1 LTRGTVGHAP
11 LVRTI
16 VRVIGIALAVV
27 GGIAI
32 ARGGVAYGVVMI
44 GLGVVVATAGAGL
57 FGGVELRNGSNA
69 AAEAIATDLDS
80 PVWIVTAGEGQE
92 RSGCLVG
99 FATQC
104 SIDPDRWLV
113 CISKANH
120 TARPAARTDVLVV
133 HLLRAGDRGLAV
145 RFGEESGDEVDK
157 FAGLRWHPG
166 PAGAPVVDGLDWF
179 AGQVLARHDVG
190 DHIAVLLA
198 PFDGSCEHHDR
209 QLGFQAVRDLD
220 AGHAA

>member
-1 LTRGTVGHAP
+1 MVGHAK

-16 VRVIGIALAVV
+16 VRLFALAFVV
-27 GGIAI
+27 AGAI
-32 ARGGVAYGVVMI
+32 AVDRNGAAYGIVMI
-44 GLGVVVATAGAGL
+44 SLGVVVGTAGAGL
-57 FGGVELRNGSNA
+57 FGGVPPRRGWIG

-80 PVWIVTAGEGQE
+80 PMWIVTAGEGQE

-104 SIDPDRWLV
+104 SIDPHRWLV

-120 TARPAARTDVLVV
+120 TAAPAARTDVLVV
-133 HLLRAGDRGLAV
+133 HLLRAGDRALAV
-145 RFGEESGDEVDK
+145 RFGEESGDGVDK

-190 DHIAVLLA
+190 DHVAVLLA
-198 PFDGSCEHHDR
+198 PFAGACDHHDR